1 MKNNKDGKL
10 SATKCVALSGVMSAL
25 CFVIMYLVS
34 VTEIF
39 DLSGVVVC
47 SMIIIV
53 AVIEIGRYYPWLIWA
68 VTGVLCLFFLPKK
81 DIALEFVMFGGIY
94 PMMKSYFEK
103 LPTIPSWILKIV
115 FFNAVFTGWFFIC
128 RYLFGIKDVGFTF
141 GLIAYAAANVFFILS
156 DIAFSMM
163 IALYMSKLRKKLKIG
178 KNK

>member
-1 MKNNKDGKL
+1 MNKNKDGKL
-10 SATKCVALSGVMSAL
+10 SVTKSVALSGVMSAL

-47 SMIIIV
+47 SMIIII

-68 VTGVLCLFFLPKK
+68 VTSVLCMFFLPKK

-94 PMMKSYFEK
+94 PMLKSYFEK
-103 LPTIPSWILKIV
+103 LPVIPSWIFKIA

-128 RYLFGIKDVGFTF
+128 RFLFALDVGLTL
-141 GLIAYAAANVFFILS
+141 GIIAYAAANVFFILA
-156 DIAFSMM
+156 DVAFSMM
-163 IALYMSKLRKKLKIG
+163 IALYMSKLRRRFRIGGKK
-178 KNK
+178 